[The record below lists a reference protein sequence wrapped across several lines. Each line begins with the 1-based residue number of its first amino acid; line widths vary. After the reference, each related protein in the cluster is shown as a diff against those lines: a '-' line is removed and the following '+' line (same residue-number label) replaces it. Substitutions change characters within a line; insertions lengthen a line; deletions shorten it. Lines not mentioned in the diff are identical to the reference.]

1 MTMTN
6 SIIISNPGNCA
17 SLIFCAILKKNTTCE
32 EGFNMDTGLI
42 HIYCGDGKG
51 KTTASLGLTIRC
63 AGRGGK
69 VLFTQFLKD
78 METGELA
85 SLARIPGIT
94 VIRGKGFK
102 KFTFQMTPE
111 ELAEAKKIQ
120 TQMFD
125 KIVDTVRKDT
135 PDMLVLDEILVT
147 CSLGLLDEEKSPA
160 IPAHKARKTGS
171 RHDGP
176 QSVTSPYRHG

>member
-1 MTMTN
+1 
-6 SIIISNPGNCA
+6 
-17 SLIFCAILKKNTTCE
+17 
-32 EGFNMDTGLI
+32 MDTGLI

-102 KFTFQMTPE
+102 KVHLP
-111 ELAEAKKIQ
+111 
-120 TQMFD
+120 D
-125 KIVDTVRKDT
+125 DTRRIGRSQENPDTDVR
-135 PDMLVLDEILVT
+135 
-147 CSLGLLDEEKSPA
+147 
-160 IPAHKARKTGS
+160 
-171 RHDGP
+171 
-176 QSVTSPYRHG
+176 